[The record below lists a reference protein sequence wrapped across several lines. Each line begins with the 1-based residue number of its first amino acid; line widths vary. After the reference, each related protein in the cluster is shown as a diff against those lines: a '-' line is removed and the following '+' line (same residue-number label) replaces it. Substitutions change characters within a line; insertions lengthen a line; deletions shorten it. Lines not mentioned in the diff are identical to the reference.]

1 MFLLKCCLSVAVVTA
16 NALFTNE
23 SSFCVQPVYFTFL
36 VPHDANKEKMGGGEA
51 EDGAA
56 AEQKGGEAEADGGSG
71 GSHGN
76 KRDRAAATAGA
87 EGVLPL
93 QFQTYKEAA
102 RKYYLQ
108 HTDNNMVGGPPTR
121 ASTSLKGLASRKH
134 VIHLINQCH
143 MTFR

>member
-23 SSFCVQPVYFTFL
+23 SSFRVQPVYFTFL

-56 AEQKGGEAEADGGSG
+56 AEQKGGEAEGDGGSG

-76 KRDRAAATAGA
+76 NSDRAAATAGA

-108 HTDNNMVGGPPTR
+108 HTDNNMVGGPPHQSQHVPEGTR
-121 ASTSLKGLASRKH
+121 ITQTRHTLK
-134 VIHLINQCH
+134 
-143 MTFR
+143 

>member
-1 MFLLKCCLSVAVVTA
+1 MVTA
-16 NALFTNE
+16 NVLFANE
-23 SSFCVQPVYFTFL
+23 SSLRVQPVYFTFL
-36 VPHDANKEKMGGGEA
+36 VPHDANKAKMGGGEE

-56 AEQKGGEAEADGGSG
+56 AEQKGGEAEGDGGSG

-76 KRDRAAATAGA
+76 EGDGAAAAGD

-108 HTDNNMVGGPPTR
+108 HTDNNMVGGAPPEP
-121 ASTSLKGLASRKH
+121 APP
-134 VIHLINQCH
+134 
-143 MTFR
+143 